1 MKIKE
6 AYNPE
11 ETRSQILQA
20 AFKEIYVYGFQAASL
35 KRILENVNHSKG
47 ALYHHFPNKKELGL
61 SVINEMIGARMYSF
75 FMKPLEGTDNPIP
88 VLCDIFQKKTDTL
101 TIQEIKYGC
110 PLNNLTQEM
119 ASIDKDFYDSLKI
132 ISDKWILTIEQS
144 LKRDQTCLEKVDRLF
159 FLKNGR
165 TALEKQGHLPKGK
178 KTWQSNLSKARGSP
192 RPLAVTAHFLFL
204 KPIASEKKPV
214 KLLAP
219 ITLGH
224 GNKKGYWLL
233 FR

>member
-144 LKRDQTCLEKVDRLF
+144 LKR
-159 FLKNGR
+159 
-165 TALEKQGHLPKGK
+165 GK
-178 KTWQSNLSKARGSP
+178 KSGNIRIDIDESGVSTFIVASIEGAFGLGKTTESSNFFEQCMAQ
-192 RPLAVTAHFLFL
+192 L
-204 KPIASEKKPV
+204 KDYV
-214 KLLAP
+214 KLL
-219 ITLGH
+219 
-224 GNKKGYWLL
+224 N
-233 FR
+233 